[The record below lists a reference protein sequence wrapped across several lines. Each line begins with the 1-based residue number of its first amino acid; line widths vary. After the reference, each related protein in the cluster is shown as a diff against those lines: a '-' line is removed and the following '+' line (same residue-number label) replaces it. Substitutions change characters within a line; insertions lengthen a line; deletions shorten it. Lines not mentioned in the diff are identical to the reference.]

1 MRHDGRIRP
10 GGAEG
15 RTLVWFS
22 FWPGPFYKGR
32 VEGTLQ
38 ASTRIERHVP
48 PALSMFILRAGGVG
62 GELGIGLPPVEEK
75 ERKRGEKV
83 KNGEENRA

>member
-38 ASTRIERHVP
+38 ASTRIER
-48 PALSMFILRAGGVG
+48 GGWG
-62 GELGIGLPPVEEK
+62 AIRDRISPPV
-75 ERKRGEKV
+75 
-83 KNGEENRA
+83 